1 MNDVGD
7 CVPEILQLDGV
18 NPSKKRSL
26 NIPESMD
33 KIETIVARKSNPV
46 FIKAVKTTW
55 YDQAEDKKECKQ
67 AAKATDLAFNMLRS
81 EGVIR
86 SGWTEF
92 NQSLSRGEVGDK
104 FGHEVTK
111 VGYMPIIQ
119 APAHE
124 MDTLN
129 TVVKKCMHVATVLG
143 QQYTIITVDQ
153 ALYCKLVEL
162 KWAIP
167 EYREKLVVQL
177 GGLHIS
183 MCFLK
188 TIVDH
193 MKGSG
198 LVDSWIES
206 GLLGPNAAE
215 L

>member
-1 MNDVGD
+1 M
-7 CVPEILQLDGV
+7 
-18 NPSKKRSL
+18 R
-26 NIPESMD
+26 
-33 KIETIVARKSNPV
+33 
-46 FIKAVKTTW
+46 
-55 YDQAEDKKECKQ
+55 
-67 AAKATDLAFNMLRS
+67 
-81 EGVIR
+81 GVIR

-104 FGHEVTK
+104 FVHEVTK

-188 TIVDH
+188 TIGDH
-193 MKGSG
+193 MKG
-198 LVDSWIES
+198 IR
-206 GLLGPNAAE
+206 PC
-215 L
+215 